1 MNTEKLNTFGDYE
14 FESWVPESVK
24 VSIISFW
31 GCMGRTYTDW
41 VRSGENEAMPNCN
54 HGPGPNGF
62 GHPPTG
68 ATADYMV
75 LDYKVSKDVGYEL
88 FKVVRGKYLH
98 HWNNIGSV
106 VDEHGE
112 AHHISSCN
120 RWVRVW
126 QEGE

>member
-1 MNTEKLNTFGDYE
+1 MEDENKNTFGNYE

-24 VSIISFW
+24 EGIISFW
-31 GCMGRTYTDW
+31 GCFGRTYKDW
-41 VRSGENEAMPNCN
+41 LNCNNVSMNTCN

-62 GHPPTG
+62 GIPPTG
-68 ATADYMV
+68 ATVDYLI
-75 LDYKVSKDVGYEL
+75 LDYKVSKEIGQDL

-106 VDEHGE
+106 IDEHGE

-126 QEGE
+126 QKGE